1 MSTKQEIWKLMEKI
15 NHIWLMEDPERLRS
29 FIHKDIVVLTQDFKE
44 QGRGIEAFINS
55 YREFRKISKIKDFK
69 VNNSRIDLFSN
80 FAIVSYNFKIEYETN
95 NEKNKNSGRDM
106 FIFTK
111 EDESW
116 LPIWRM
122 LFAS

>member
-1 MSTKQEIWKLMEKI
+1 MTIKQDIWRLMEEI
-15 NHIWLMEDPERLRS
+15 NHIWLMEDPERLRA

-44 QGRGIEAFINS
+44 QGIGIDAFINS

-69 VNNSRIDLFSN
+69 VNNSRVDLFSN
-80 FAIVSYNFKIEYETN
+80 FAIVSYNFEIEYEIN

-111 EDESW
+111 EVDSW
-116 LPIWRM
+116 LAIWRM
-122 LFAS
+122 LLTS